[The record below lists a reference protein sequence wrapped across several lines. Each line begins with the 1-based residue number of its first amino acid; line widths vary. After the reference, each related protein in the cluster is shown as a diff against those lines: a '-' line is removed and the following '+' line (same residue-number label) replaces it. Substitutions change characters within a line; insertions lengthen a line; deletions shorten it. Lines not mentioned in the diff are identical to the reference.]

1 MADTMT
7 PEQRHR
13 CMAAVKG
20 TDTRPEM
27 LVRRYLHARG
37 FRYGLHNR
45 KLPGSPDLVF
55 RSIRTVVF
63 VNGCF
68 WHGHENC
75 KYHRIPKSNS
85 AFWSN
90 KINRNRERDA
100 TVQATLEAK
109 GWNVIIIWECDLK
122 NKDRREKI
130 LDELARRLLYIRC
143 GYYTSIPHQVAEV
156 AEPEVPYGLDRDI

>member
-1 MADTMT
+1 MT

-100 TVQATLEAK
+100 AVQAALEAK

-156 AEPEVPYGLDRDI
+156 SEPEVPYGLDRDI